1 MAVVT
6 GQLFAQTDGT
16 TAIDTLLTQ
25 EANRIGPDIHRRTLH
40 VSPWLDLIKKT
51 PFPEGMGS
59 TLGTLIYDRALPTTD
74 TAGNTLGTT
83 WVAVGGDAAASKVT
97 TSTRDQMF
105 IGATDTNVG
114 PQTSK
119 GYIQFAREFK
129 QYSLKRAIVESPR
142 INVEDLRY
150 AAFRTEQLRA
160 IMDAMT
166 SATRYTLEER
176 GRDEYDRLCANIV
189 ICKSS
194 STTVSAFADDGT
206 TAKEGLQSWDIVV
219 ADPTGNISNKILDS
233 LYFRLVRGGA
243 GTDAYGRENARPV
256 FAAVMSSEA
265 SYALVTET
273 GMRDDY
279 RYNTSKVGELIAPLG
294 VERSHRGLYHLI
306 DDLAPRYN
314 ADTDTDGEDPGD
326 TDTGKLN
333 RVYPFAISGGVVSN
347 AAAYET
353 ANFEAL
359 YLLNSN
365 VMESQ
370 VPSPNVSGPG
380 VSFDPVDY
388 KGKFGWY
395 NIQDEIINPDKTIG
409 FFRGIIATASKP
421 IRTEFGYVVIFKR
434 NTATLAA

>member
-1 MAVVT
+1 MAVNA

-51 PFPEGMGS
+51 AFPEGMGS
-59 TLGTLIYDRALPTTD
+59 TLGTLIYERALPTTD
-74 TAGNTLGTT
+74 TAGNTLGVN
-83 WVAVGGDAAASKVT
+83 WQAIGLNEAASKVIS
-97 TSTRDQMF
+97 STRDQMF

-114 PQTSK
+114 PQTGK

-129 QYSLKRAIVESPR
+129 QYSMKRAVVESPR

-150 AAFRTEQLRA
+150 AAYRTEQLRA

-166 SATRYTLEER
+166 EATRYTLEER
-176 GRDEYDRLCANIV
+176 ARDEYDRLCGNIV

-194 STTVSAFADDGT
+194 ATTIKSTNDAGNV
-206 TAKEGLQSWDIVV
+206 AKEGVQSWDLVV
-219 ADPTGNISNKILDS
+219 ATPTANISNKILDS

-243 GTDAYGRENARPV
+243 GTNAYGRENARPV

-265 SYALVTET
+265 SYALVTES
-273 GMRDDY
+273 GFRDDY
-279 RYNTSKVGELIAPLG
+279 RYNSSKVGELIAPLG
-294 VERSHRGLYHLI
+294 VERSHRGFYHLI
-306 DDLAPRYN
+306 DDLAPRYEP
-314 ADTDTDGEDPGD
+314 DTDTDGGGPD
-326 TDTGKLN
+326 TADGTLN
-333 RVYPFAISGGVVSN
+333 RIYPFAASGGVITN
-347 AAAYET
+347 NAAYES
-353 ANFEAL
+353 ASIEAL
-359 YLLNSN
+359 YILNQD

-380 VSFDPVDY
+380 VSFNPVDY
-388 KGKFGWY
+388 KGKFNWL
-395 NIQDEIINPDKTIG
+395 NIQDEVLNPDKTIG

-421 IRTEFGYVVIFKR
+421 IKTEFGYVVLFKR
-434 NTATLAA
+434 DTATLAA